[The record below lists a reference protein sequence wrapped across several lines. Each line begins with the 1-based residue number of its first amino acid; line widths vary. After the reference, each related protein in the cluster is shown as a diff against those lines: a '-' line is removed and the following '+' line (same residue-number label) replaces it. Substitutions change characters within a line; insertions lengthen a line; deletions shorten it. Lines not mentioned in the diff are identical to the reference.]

1 MKQLLYL
8 ISSLILI
15 STFTFCTGSKK
26 SNQSENVEMS
36 SAKPVGQP
44 GPPAIVYKTKAD
56 YLKNVPVILNTDK
69 SKVISFPDPKDLTK
83 GGDLTYP
90 QMLDDNYLLDNR
102 GINEN
107 VAFLSITYEDYIKL
121 TKAPTPDELMN
132 MLMDKDPLLEMYDCG
147 LKSSYSDIVN
157 ELNQK
162 INDGSIKEFKILK

>member
-1 MKQLLYL
+1 
-8 ISSLILI
+8 
-15 STFTFCTGSKK
+15 
-26 SNQSENVEMS
+26 
-36 SAKPVGQP
+36 
-44 GPPAIVYKTKAD
+44 
-56 YLKNVPVILNTDK
+56 
-69 SKVISFPDPKDLTK
+69 
-83 GGDLTYP
+83 
-90 QMLDDNYLLDNR
+90 MLDDNYLLDNR